1 MSAGL
6 PIARSY
12 NLNRLGQAG
21 DTVEIAA
28 SEEERRT
35 LAQFV
40 GVPRIDSFS
49 GRVELK
55 RLAADRFRLDFLL
68 MADICQSCVVTLAD
82 VPARIE
88 RSFSRELHFNPA
100 MHRADLKAHSEDI
113 PLEDDVPEEIGSL
126 HYDLAAP
133 LVEELVLAM
142 DPYPRAPGVEFE
154 PPSDEDEAP
163 ESPFAVLKG
172 LKSGL

>member
-1 MSAGL
+1 MSGGL

-28 SEEERRT
+28 SEEERRD

-40 GVPRIDSFS
+40 GVLRIDAFS

-55 RLAADRFRLDFLL
+55 RLSADRFRLDFFLT
-68 MADICQSCVVTLAD
+68 ADICQSCVVTLAD
-82 VPARIE
+82 VPARVE
-88 RSFSRELHFNPA
+88 RQFSRELHFNPA
-100 MHRADLKAHSEDI
+100 PNRGDPKTGPQDI

-126 HYDLAAP
+126 HYDLALP
-133 LVEELVLAM
+133 MVEELVLAI
-142 DPYPRAPGVEFE
+142 DPYPRAPGVEFK
-154 PPSDEDEAP
+154 PPGAAEGAP